1 MVIANPNKPENKI
14 TNTLIFSR
22 LSRPGFRVKL
32 PITQDFAGTSL

>member
-32 PITQDFAGTSL
+32 MQDFAGTSL